1 MAATKVGFFYQK
13 VFSKTL
19 NCSQVLDLLMNQP
32 TADERS
38 HAHLHTCDGFRL
50 DPSKITVNVF
60 GMPIDQVRLQKQ
72 KQWEYDSH
80 LFPTATNPL
89 STYQTAA
96 YGGLDLNTRKSQV
109 MLDQSRIAQSNQYN
123 ERTGL
128 AAIPALPAQYGTR
141 HYVKKLAPGGKGKPT
156 DEDIPGP
163 LPPATLNPAEYVCQ
177 PPGQIKVFQGR
188 GPQIAPA
195 LPLVPAKSTHTMF
208 EDSES
213 MVMHLTAALLSDAG
227 LAVLATL
234 KKNGHNSGKTVGI
247 FSKTAVLA
255 VSRHFQNVAAKK
267 TAAYTPAK
275 TLDRKSD
282 TDVANPRML
291 TGTFTKS
298 EKGIDHIVVV
308 LACSLSNDLVV
319 VTCYPSPV
327 STNATIGTPTRDG
340 EDIAEHEFGKHTK
353 MPKQVSLP
361 VLSW

>member
-1 MAATKVGFFYQK
+1 MAATKISFFYQK

-19 NCSQVLDLLMNQP
+19 NCSQVLELLMNQP
-32 TADERS
+32 TADETS

-60 GMPIDQVRLQKQ
+60 GMPVDQLKQEKQ

-80 LFPTATNPL
+80 LFPAQKSPL
-89 STYQTAA
+89 TTYAAGA
-96 YGGLDLNTRKSQV
+96 YGGLDVNTRKGQV
-109 MLDQSRIAQSNQYN
+109 MLDKSRIAQSNQYN

-128 AAIPALPAQYGTR
+128 AAIPAVPAQHGTR
-141 HYVKKLAPGGKGKPT
+141 YYVKKLPAGKGKPT
-156 DEDIPGP
+156 DVDIPGP
-163 LPPATLNPAEYVCQ
+163 VAPATFNPAEYVCQ
-177 PPGQIKVFQGR
+177 PPGQIKVFQGQ
-188 GPQIAPA
+188 GPQIALG

-255 VSRHFQNVAAKK
+255 VSRQFQSVAAKK
-267 TAAYTPAK
+267 SSPYTPAK

-282 TDVANPRML
+282 TDAINPRTL

-298 EKGIDHIVVV
+298 DKGIDHIVVV

-361 VLSW
+361 SLSW